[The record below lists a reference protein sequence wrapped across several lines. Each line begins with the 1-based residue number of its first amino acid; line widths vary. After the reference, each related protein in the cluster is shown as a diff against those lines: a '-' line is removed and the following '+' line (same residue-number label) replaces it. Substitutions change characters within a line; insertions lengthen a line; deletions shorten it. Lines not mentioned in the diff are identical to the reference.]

1 MAIYGDIR
9 HILKPHGPKNREN
22 LDFEI
27 TYGKFSERTGEHD
40 RTIGKLIWRRKS
52 VQNPF
57 FLNLGFFRPCQ
68 ITYDLK
74 KKVAKNGLYLE
85 TIFFKKK
92 TLAQLPSPRKK
103 KAQSQIS

>member
-1 MAIYGDIR
+1 MKITIFRVELRFWKPKYCRNMAIYGDIR

-27 TYGKFSERTGEHD
+27 SYGKFSERTGEND

-57 FLNLGFFRPCQ
+57 FLNLRFFRPCQ
-68 ITYDLK
+68 IT
-74 KKVAKNGLYLE
+74 
-85 TIFFKKK
+85 
-92 TLAQLPSPRKK
+92 
-103 KAQSQIS
+103 